1 MKGYIKPGE
10 KSNNGKKCHQVALAM
25 ASPVLK
31 DALHK
36 ATDASKQMCCCE
48 QRSMFQ
54 EGCFVFDGCI
64 ILAEASYQVVDSLIR
79 FIYGEEIPENREFKN
94 EITEWLNVLKVSL
107 RLIMNSRNKIILFHL
122 GDDKISTPLSLPYM
136 PLKKT
141 IYFRSKIIGMI
152 KVWNRNAQL

>member
-1 MKGYIKPGE
+1 MEQKISRQTYVFPAIQDEMYDCMSKERYCDAYMKGYIKPGE

-107 RLIMNSRNKIILFHL
+107 RLIMNSRNKINLFHL
-122 GDDKISTPLSLPYM
+122 GDDKI
-136 PLKKT
+136 
-141 IYFRSKIIGMI
+141 
-152 KVWNRNAQL
+152 